1 MVTRTLFEAGNVM
14 LREPMFADKYYI
26 SVICVNHIINEAVR
40 GLNPF
45 TVKRPHL
52 KINARVYV
60 RECVKLSFHSG
71 RQADQQHIASVA
83 IL

>member
-1 MVTRTLFEAGNVM
+1 MVTRAMFEACNFM

-45 TVKRPHL
+45 KVKIPHVST
-52 KINARVYV
+52 AV
-60 RECVKLSFHSG
+60 RECVMS
-71 RQADQQHIASVA
+71 
-83 IL
+83 